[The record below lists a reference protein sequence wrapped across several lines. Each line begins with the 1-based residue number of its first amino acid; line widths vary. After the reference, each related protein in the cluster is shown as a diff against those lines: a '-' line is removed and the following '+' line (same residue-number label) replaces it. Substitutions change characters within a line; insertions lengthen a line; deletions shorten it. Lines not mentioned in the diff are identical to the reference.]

1 MVEALCLEDNHYWT
15 CKHMHYDFRRMRIYD
30 RNQQVLQALRGSSI
44 ELLLDLPNIDLQRV
58 ASSQDNANR
67 WVQDNV
73 KKFGNVRFRYF
84 SMRNEV
90 KPWDSFA
97 RFLVLE
103 MQNIQRPISSVGLGN
118 QIKVSTA
125 IETGALAESYPP
137 SRGSFRSDYRT
148 AYLDDAQSGVC
159 YGRLGNNLPTPQEVV
174 ALYNQA
180 NIRRMRIYGPS
191 PEVLEALRGSNI
203 ELLLDIP
210 NDNLRNLASSQ
221 DNANKWVQD
230 NIKNYANNVRFRY
243 VSVGNEVKPEHSFAQ
258 FLVPALENIQRAISN
273 AGLGNQVKVS
283 TAIDTGA
290 LAESFPPSKGS
301 FKSDYRG
308 AYLDGVIRFLVNN
321 NAPLMVNVYSYFAYT
336 ANPKDISLDYALFRS
351 PSVVVQDGSL
361 GYRNLFDASVDAVYA
376 ALEKAGGGSLNIVV
390 SESGWPSSGGTATSL
405 DNARTYNTNLVRNV
419 KQGTPKRPGAPLETY
434 VFAMFD
440 ENQKQPEFEKF
451 WGLFS
456 PITKQPKYSIN
467 FN

>member
-15 CKHMHYDFRRMRIYD
+15 CKHMHCHFVPSGVCYGRVGNNLPSPQEVVSLSKQYDFRRMRIYD

-97 RFLVLE
+97 RFLVLA
-103 MQNIQRPISSVGLGN
+103 MQNIQRPISN
-118 QIKVSTA
+118 
-125 IETGALAESYPP
+125 
-137 SRGSFRSDYRT
+137 
-148 AYLDDAQSGVC
+148 AQSGVC